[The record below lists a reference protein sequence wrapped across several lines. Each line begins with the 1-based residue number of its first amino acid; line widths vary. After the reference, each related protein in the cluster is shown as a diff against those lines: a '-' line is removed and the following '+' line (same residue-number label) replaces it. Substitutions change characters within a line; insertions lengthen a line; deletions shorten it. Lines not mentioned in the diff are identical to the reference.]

1 MVVFQTMMVSKLI
14 SRKNKVFF
22 KMGYFIRSPFDV
34 LGGALK
40 SIGFFFHGLD
50 VLVHK
55 ILKFI
60 SHKSK

>member
-1 MVVFQTMMVSKLI
+1 MMVFQTTKVLKSI

-22 KMGYFIRSPFDV
+22 KISYFISSPFDV

-40 SIGFFFHGLD
+40 SIDFFHGLD